1 MLDDNSTS
9 TPEDNSISKELHWS
23 PGRIIA
29 TVALAAIIAMSAS
42 SIFSCNS
49 GVKTSSKVVLPG
61 AEVPDSA
68 SKSVPP
74 DFEIKTLE
82 GRAFKLSDYRGK
94 VLVVDFWAT
103 WCPPCRQ
110 EVPQLVRIANDNRAR
125 GVEVI
130 GLHIDDRGRSTRDDI
145 KRFIDRYDI
154 SYTVGMASDDMFIA
168 YLGREEDAIPQTL
181 VFDRKGQGVA
191 HFVGYS
197 DADARRLDEAVNRA
211 LAGS

>member
-1 MLDDNSTS
+1 MPDDNSTS
-9 TPEDNSISKELHWS
+9 TPEEDDTSNFRWS
-23 PGRIIA
+23 AGRILA
-29 TVALAAIIAMSAS
+29 TVTVVAIIAIFGS
-42 SIFSCNS
+42 SMFSCDS
-49 GVKTSSKVVLPG
+49 GVKTTSKVVLPG
-61 AEVPDSA
+61 AEVPDPA

-74 DFEIKTLE
+74 DFEVKTLA
-82 GRAFKLSDYRGK
+82 GRTFKLSDYRGK

-110 EVPQLVRIANDNRAR
+110 EVPQLVRIANNNRAR

-130 GLHIDDRGRSTRDDI
+130 GLHIDDQGRSSPEDI

-154 SYTVGMASDDMFIA
+154 SYTVGMATYEMFIA

-181 VFDRKGQGVA
+181 VFDRKGQAIA

-197 DADARRLDEAVNRA
+197 DADARKLDEAVNRA